1 MRPLADRPE
10 RAGLLHDPP
19 PDLDRGAF
27 DGLIVEVDGGDITR
41 DLPKGRRLGPVQG
54 FVIPTLRRCGLLSE
68 RVAAHFH
75 GFLRENFGGAVV
87 GEDVDEFLRWLP
99 ALPADTA
106 AWVLGELQ

>member
-1 MRPLADRPE
+1 VSRSAF
-10 RAGLLHDPP
+10 RAGGS
-19 PDLDRGAF
+19 DRFELG
-27 DGLIVEVDGGDITR
+27 EVTPFTFSGWNGE
-41 DLPKGRRLGPVQG
+41 PVQG

-75 GFLRENFGGAVV
+75 GFLRENFGGAIV